1 MVASGPR
8 GTISGTAIVTYK
20 ENPMSNEFFIEK
32 RPDGTF
38 AVERPN
44 SQRASAIENTQKAA
58 IDRAQQIDSKATIHV
73 ARVRH
78 TSKGH
83 PDQFRKQ

>member
-1 MVASGPR
+1 
-8 GTISGTAIVTYK
+8 
-20 ENPMSNEFFIEK
+20 MSNEFFIEK

-44 SQRASAIENTQKAA
+44 SKRASAIEETQKEA
-58 IDRAQQIDSKATIHV
+58 IARAEEIDSKATIHV

-78 TSKGH
+78 TGKGH
-83 PDQFRKQ
+83 PDQFRKL